1 MLKVGSGKMNQKLKA
16 MIKQV
21 KVGTLNVNPTNPRL
35 IKNDKFK
42 KLVKSIKDFPE
53 MLEYRPI
60 IINEDNIILGGNM
73 RYKAAI
79 DAGLKEVYILKVKNL
94 SKKKQ
99 EEFII
104 KDNASFGDWDWDILA
119 NIWDNQKLNEWGID
133 VWQPE
138 EQIDYSVLDDIDL
151 DEEIQT
157 MYDQTKKSIILEYP
171 AENFEPVKKL
181 YDELKNKGA
190 DLQDLFYKAM
200 QNYEIV
206 KRMEKL

>member
-1 MLKVGSGKMNQKLKA
+1 
-16 MIKQV
+16 MIKKV

-60 IINEDNIILGGNM
+60 VINEDNVILGGNM
-73 RYKAAI
+73 RYKAAV
-79 DAGLKEVYILKVKNL
+79 DAGLKEVHILKVKNL

-157 MYDQTKKSIILEYP
+157 MYDQTKKAIILEYST
-171 AENFEPVKKL
+171 EVYEDKVRKVYEK
-181 YDELKNKGA
+181 LKNEGA
-190 DLQDLFYKAM
+190 DLSDLFYKAM

-206 KRMEKL
+206 KRIEKL